1 MTMRISHAIYSVLV
15 VLFLLFLFPGCQQRA
30 FTLIVIGDDET
41 DGAGVFVNGRPVGTI
56 AKEGEQDPQF
66 SMVFPKGT
74 LTVEVKKD
82 GYLPFLEVITVTSQ
96 LSEQV
101 HVKLARDTISEE
113 KQSGASADQP
123 HRSSTPANSKLPVC
137 PD

>member
-1 MTMRISHAIYSVLV
+1 MTTRISHVINSALA
-15 VLFLLFLFPGCQQRA
+15 VLFLLFLFPGCQQRE
-30 FTLIVIGDDET
+30 FTLVVIGDEEA
-41 DGAGVFVNGRPVGTI
+41 DGAGVFVNGRPVGMI

-66 SMVFPKGT
+66 SMIFPKGT

-96 LSEQV
+96 IREQV

-113 KQSGASADQP
+113 KQSGASPDQP
-123 HRSSTPANSKLPVC
+123 HRPSAPANSKLPVC

>member
-1 MTMRISHAIYSVLV
+1 MTTRVFHVINSVLA
-15 VLFLLFLFPGCQQRA
+15 VLFLLFLAPGCQQRE
-30 FTLIVIGDDET
+30 FTLIVIGDDNA

-56 AKEGEQDPQF
+56 AKDGEHGPQF
-66 SMVFPKGT
+66 SMTLPKGT

-96 LSEQV
+96 VSEQV
-101 HVKLARDTISEE
+101 HVKLAWDTISEE
-113 KQSGASADQP
+113 KQSGASADQSRRP
-123 HRSSTPANSKLPVC
+123 STPANSKLPVC

>member
-1 MTMRISHAIYSVLV
+1 MTTRISHVITSALA
-15 VLFLLFLFPGCQQRA
+15 VLFLLFLFPGCQQRE
-30 FTLIVIGDDET
+30 FTLVVIGDEEA
-41 DGAGVFVNGRPVGTI
+41 DGAGVFVNGRSVGTI

-66 SMVFPKGT
+66 SMIFPRGT
-74 LTVEVKKD
+74 LTIEVKKD

-96 LSEQV
+96 IREQV

-113 KQSGASADQP
+113 KQSDASADQP
-123 HRSSTPANSKLPVC
+123 HRPSAPANSKLPVC